1 MAVPVTTSKYPFTII
16 KGRIE
21 PLAADFCFFR
31 QSFSSCWS
39 TVADALEA
47 LEKLLRGFAVPLAQV
62 SGEKLAEI
70 SHRWDNVWRK
80 APPTDDLLTVLE
92 NREEVLGL
100 VSRPGQRYKGEGGVE
115 AAAVYI
121 QSCWRRYQARTA
133 YLRLCHRKWAARTIA
148 MALLMRAQLRR
159 VRNALQ
165 ARRLRQLE
173 NYRSRAEVMLL
184 LSDVCRMLVSVFI
197 LIYFIAASEVIFC

>member
-1 MAVPVTTSKYPFTII
+1 M
-16 KGRIE
+16 
-21 PLAADFCFFR
+21 
-31 QSFSSCWS
+31 
-39 TVADALEA
+39 ADALEA
-47 LEKLLRGFAVPLAQV
+47 LEKLLRDFAVPLAQV

-70 SHRWDNVWRK
+70 SHRWDNGWRK

-92 NREEVLGL
+92 NREVLEL
-100 VSRPGQRYKGEGGVE
+100 VSRPGQRYKGEGGIE

-133 YLRLCHRKWAARTIA
+133 YLCLCHRKWAVRTIA

-165 ARRLRQLE
+165 ARCLRQLE

-184 LSDVCRMLVSVFI
+184 LSDMCRMFVSVFI
-197 LIYFIAASEVIFC
+197 LIYFIAAGELIFGLNKEQSDFQNEDY